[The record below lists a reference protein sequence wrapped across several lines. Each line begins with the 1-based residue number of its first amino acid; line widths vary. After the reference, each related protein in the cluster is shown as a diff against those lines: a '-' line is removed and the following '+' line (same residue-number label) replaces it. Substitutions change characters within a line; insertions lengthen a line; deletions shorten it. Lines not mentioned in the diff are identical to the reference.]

1 MDCFLSLMEAN
12 SDSALV
18 ALGMLDQKTGFRM
31 ESSFQAMSSESMFL
45 CIYSVIIVTV

>member
-18 ALGMLDQKTGFRM
+18 ALGMLDSLREDNPK
-31 ESSFQAMSSESMFL
+31 MSKAQQMRFDLIFCRLLTASQ
-45 CIYSVIIVTV
+45 